1 MIDVVVPMWG
11 LTMDEAVLV
20 TWFKQVG
27 DAVVEGEPIAEIETD
42 KTQSELESPASGIL
56 REASV
61 VEGESVEPGQVIGRI
76 EQTPG

>member
-76 EQTPG
+76 EQTPA